1 MAKAGGYVLI
11 VSPTRRDDLLESVEE
26 YEGFAEAVPEFVH
39 SNNAALV
46 CFVSFNRGLI
56 THIAKGRRGRRAATG
71 LQRLNVEGLVELDQP
86 LSISAIEEAA
96 SPRVAKPL
104 SNRLNDGGMLPPASF
119 TELVEIVSAQSPE
132 AARLLARYSE
142 ARLRRIASLSPEIR
156 DALAEQK
163 DAVATALN
171 IAGIDRAP
179 LADWSPPSDDEPPT
193 SYLDGLEGTRGLED
207 LMVISDL
214 QRMPGFEQI
223 RDFVNGS
230 IVFEDDSTRLTV
242 TIANHFP
249 LERQLGVDL
258 IYFNERYRSFVMVQ
272 YKVMEQDT
280 AESEAIFRV
289 PNAQLA
295 LEVERMEKHLKLLQ
309 GAEPN
314 ANRDG
319 FRLLENPFFLKF
331 CPRLS
336 FDPDDTGLIRG
347 MYIPLSYWKLTESD
361 PRLAGKRG
369 GQVLKYN
376 NAGRYFTNTDF
387 SSLVAK
393 AWVGTNAHQ
402 SALLI
407 PLIREVIESGR
418 TVAIAVEENC
428 DELLIRAADE
438 GDLDNF
444 DF

>member
-11 VSPTRRDDLLESVEE
+11 VSPARRAELLESVEE
-26 YEGFAEAVPEFVH
+26 YERFAEAVPEFVH

-46 CFVSFNRGLI
+46 CFASFDRGLI

-71 LQRLNVEGLVELDQP
+71 LQRLNVEDLIELDQP

-104 SNRLNDGGMLPPASF
+104 SIRLNEGGMLPPASF
-119 TELVEIVSAQSPE
+119 TELVEIVSEMSPE
-132 AARLLARYSE
+132 ASRLLARYSE
-142 ARLRRIASLSPEIR
+142 ERLRRIARLSPEAR

-171 IAGIDRAP
+171 FAGIDRTP

-193 SYLDGLEGTRGLED
+193 SYLDGLEGARGLED

-230 IVFEDDSTRLTV
+230 IVFEDGSTRLTV

-258 IYFNERYRSFVMVQ
+258 IYFNERYRAFVMVQ
-272 YKVMEQDT
+272 YKVMEQDS
-280 AESEAIFRV
+280 AESEPIFRV
-289 PNAQLA
+289 PNDQLA
-295 LEVERMEKHLKLLQ
+295 LEIARMEKHLKLLQ
-309 GAEPN
+309 GAVPN
-314 ANRDG
+314 TNRDG

-336 FDPDDTGLIRG
+336 FDPDDTGLIKG
-347 MYIPLSYWKLTESD
+347 MYVPLSYWKLTEND

-369 GQVLKYN
+369 GQVFKCA

-393 AWVGTNAHQ
+393 AWVGTNADQ
-402 SALLI
+402 SNILI
-407 PLIREVIESGR
+407 PLIREIIQSGR
-418 TVAIAVEENC
+418 TVALAIEEGGNS
-428 DELLIRAADE
+428 EREAA
-438 GDLDNF
+438 F
-444 DF
+444 DPKY

>member
-1 MAKAGGYVLI
+1 MAKAGGYILI
-11 VSPTRRDDLLESVEE
+11 VSPARRDELLESIEE
-26 YEGFAEAVPEFVH
+26 YERFAEAVPEFVH

-46 CFVSFNRGLI
+46 CFASFDRGLI

-71 LQRLNVEGLVELDQP
+71 LQRLNVEDLIELDQP
-86 LSISAIEEAA
+86 LSINAIEEAA
-96 SPRVAKPL
+96 SPRGAKPL
-104 SNRLNDGGMLPPASF
+104 SIRLNEGGMLPPASF
-119 TELVEIVSAQSPE
+119 TELVEIVSEMSPE
-132 AARLLARYSE
+132 ASRLLARYSE
-142 ARLRRIASLSPEIR
+142 ERLRRIARLSPEVR

-163 DAVATALN
+163 DAIATALN

-193 SYLDGLEGTRGLED
+193 SYLDGLEGARGLED

-230 IVFEDDSTRLTV
+230 IVFEDGSTRLTV

-272 YKVMEQDT
+272 YKVMEQDS

-289 PNAQLA
+289 PNDQLI
-295 LEVERMEKHLKLLQ
+295 LEIDRMEKHLKLLQ
-309 GAEPN
+309 GAVPN
-314 ANRDG
+314 TNRDG
-319 FRLLENPFFLKF
+319 YRLLENPFFLKF

-336 FDPDDTGLIRG
+336 FDPDDTGLIKG
-347 MYIPLSYWKLTESD
+347 MYLPLAYWKLTEND

-369 GQVLKYN
+369 GQVLRYS

-387 SSLVAK
+387 SALVAK
-393 AWVGTNAHQ
+393 AWVGTNAH
-402 SALLI
+402 
-407 PLIREVIESGR
+407 
-418 TVAIAVEENC
+418 
-428 DELLIRAADE
+428 
-438 GDLDNF
+438 
-444 DF
+444 